1 MCFKRIEGREQLRKL
16 KHFLNKNRMWICL
29 DDCINAPE
37 CSYCSLIYQINYL
50 YKCNKHSSVET
61 FRNSILSP
69 TFVMPE
75 DMYREHKKRRKRCQN
90 YNNCFIKKRQKYIY
104 TISFL

>member
-29 DDCINAPE
+29 DDCINVPE
-37 CSYCSLIYQINYL
+37 CSYCSLIYQINYS

-69 TFVMPE
+69 TFVMLE
-75 DMYREHKKRRKRCQN
+75 DIYREHKKRRKRWQN
-90 YNNCFIKKRQKYIY
+90 YNNCFIKKRQKNIC